1 VNLGATEIIKNLNEK
16 EKLGFIRHNKKIKIL
31 ENLLSLWLWKYEKES
46 DLIRHWEIYYE
57 PINKAG
63 KEKQKEI
70 INLLEKVKVK
80 GGKSSVGVIAKCGV
94 PIILNDTADDPRSS
108 VSLEDYLIRDFS
120 WIGIPVTDEK
130 SVRLVVSFF
139 LPYINAWGENGEEIK
154 TKLCRLI
161 KKYEDKLLLF
171 HKIDT
176 LDNEI
181 SCSLEL
187 GTLINPDEKSLM
199 NIIEKTKISN
209 PTLGILFK
217 KVENNWLIVSPEYIF
232 IDIKEI
238 ENRLLHELQWCTN
251 VGISECDECKKLFES
266 DDENFIFD
274 LLGIS
279 ISSNISYANI
289 YSPNEFSKLKY
300 SYLNSINNTSLIFD
314 EESKYLFSILEFFS
328 SKNSNLIKADKKR
341 LLELRTTIFNF
352 WYDLLLGLLT
362 GNQLEQQIY
371 ALKQIIK
378 EIGKIDNENK
388 LNYAEI
394 NNKINELKGFIL
406 NRSKDNYTQNILHV
420 EYWEKD
426 NNVKLLKVVRPKS
439 IKCVHENLKNF
450 PRNESLELKDEERYF
465 KHSATLSVLNRLT
478 DSISENDWKDI
489 EKIQNVYCPIFSL
502 LNYGKIIINNI
513 KPPIVFGG
521 KDTMFNTYLEFY
533 SSDNK
538 HMPKAFRLNYKLIKK
553 LLYDNWYKSKS
564 LDNPPLD
571 YGKLTDIQSKYLS
584 PRWESY
590 EYSYAFTS
598 KDEMV
603 NDLCLVFLNVQNG
616 NGNST
621 VIKSDKVK
629 ERFLEQDIFKKYI
642 TQAFS
647 TLASRKREERKEWES
662 TFRTAYH
669 NTANYLVAFDALN
682 KAIREG
688 NYDFEE
694 IANFIDFYRQG
705 IFYMLELA
713 RYINSPRELMTKP
726 GMTQESFDII
736 EVAKNLT
743 ELYTLILSK
752 APKHSLK
759 LGENN
764 DQIISQAKLN
774 KLIYIKSKN
783 SKIYVNTYKYIFISI
798 FYEILKNAIE
808 NSCGDNPQIE
818 IEIETIKSFNV
829 QQSCTMMITN
839 NGIISDEA
847 LRLFNIQE
855 LENIQSKQREKLGSY
870 IISFWCKHIN
880 VKLEV
885 KVNNNKNK
893 TTFILQIIDRESI

>member
-1 VNLGATEIIKNLNEK
+1 
-16 EKLGFIRHNKKIKIL
+16 
-31 ENLLSLWLWKYEKES
+31 
-46 DLIRHWEIYYE
+46 
-57 PINKAG
+57 
-63 KEKQKEI
+63 
-70 INLLEKVKVK
+70 
-80 GGKSSVGVIAKCGV
+80 
-94 PIILNDTADDPRSS
+94 
-108 VSLEDYLIRDFS
+108 
-120 WIGIPVTDEK
+120 
-130 SVRLVVSFF
+130 
-139 LPYINAWGENGEEIK
+139 
-154 TKLCRLI
+154 
-161 KKYEDKLLLF
+161 
-171 HKIDT
+171 
-176 LDNEI
+176 
-181 SCSLEL
+181 
-187 GTLINPDEKSLM
+187 
-199 NIIEKTKISN
+199 
-209 PTLGILFK
+209 
-217 KVENNWLIVSPEYIF
+217 
-232 IDIKEI
+232 
-238 ENRLLHELQWCTN
+238 
-251 VGISECDECKKLFES
+251 
-266 DDENFIFD
+266 
-274 LLGIS
+274 
-279 ISSNISYANI
+279 
-289 YSPNEFSKLKY
+289 
-300 SYLNSINNTSLIFD
+300 
-314 EESKYLFSILEFFS
+314 
-328 SKNSNLIKADKKR
+328 
-341 LLELRTTIFNF
+341 
-352 WYDLLLGLLT
+352 
-362 GNQLEQQIY
+362 
-371 ALKQIIK
+371 
-378 EIGKIDNENK
+378 
-388 LNYAEI
+388 
-394 NNKINELKGFIL
+394 
-406 NRSKDNYTQNILHV
+406 
-420 EYWEKD
+420 
-426 NNVKLLKVVRPKS
+426 
-439 IKCVHENLKNF
+439 
-450 PRNESLELKDEERYF
+450 
-465 KHSATLSVLNRLT
+465 
-478 DSISENDWKDI
+478 
-489 EKIQNVYCPIFSL
+489 
-502 LNYGKIIINNI
+502 
-513 KPPIVFGG
+513 
-521 KDTMFNTYLEFY
+521 
-533 SSDNK
+533 
-538 HMPKAFRLNYKLIKK
+538 
-553 LLYDNWYKSKS
+553 
-564 LDNPPLD
+564 
-571 YGKLTDIQSKYLS
+571 
-584 PRWESY
+584 
-590 EYSYAFTS
+590 
-598 KDEMV
+598 MV